1 MSAHRPRW
9 LSRRQLSRRAGGL
22 LLILV
27 AAGPALPAERPDETA
42 RDERVI
48 QLPPVQVTAPA
59 PLPETLPRH
68 WVPGA
73 VDILER
79 TEIGSPRPSVLP
91 DVLERLPGVSLQSE
105 QGNPFQPTL
114 TLRGFVVSPVTGLP
128 QGVSVFLDG
137 VRLNEPTVEE
147 VNFDLIPL
155 EAVDRIEVIR
165 GPSVLFGRNTLGA
178 AISLTTRRGE
188 ERREIGTEVS
198 GGSFGRVNTRLLLS
212 GEARPFDY
220 YLSLTGIREDGYRD
234 DTESRLARAF
244 AKVGVR
250 AAGLDA
256 TLSYQYGNNRIKQA
270 GSLPQSELGH
280 DRRANFTA
288 GDFFAPELHLAILN
302 ARYPVG
308 ESVTVEGNA
317 FVRALST
324 EQFNVNLIA
333 ANTRL
338 LNSTLSTGGRL
349 QVSHRDTVIGH
360 DNVVILG
367 AEYARTR
374 VTSRTFEESGG
385 ADSLEADLA
394 DEQVAAGLYAQDT
407 LVMARGFAGPR
418 SSVVLTVAA
427 RWDYL
432 RHEIDDRLGGPSG
445 GVHDFSRLNPRVG
458 INVNPSERL
467 GFFASYSEGFRAP
480 AFLELTC
487 AGPGAVCPGL
497 QVGVAPDPPLK
508 AVTARSYEVGM
519 DARPFSW
526 LDIHATAYRTD
537 VSNDIFSVSP
547 TGTTGVF
554 FQNVG
559 RTRREGAE
567 VGLRGRMG
575 TVLEGYVNYAY
586 TRATF
591 RESIELATPLP
602 PGVQFVPAGSSL
614 ALVPRHR
621 VNLGLAYRPWPWLT
635 LSADAR
641 YVGSQFLRGDEANRQ
656 RPLPAFWV
664 LNGGL
669 AARRGGLEAFVRV
682 NNVLD
687 NRYET
692 FGTFA
697 PNGHLAGNPIE
708 RFLTPAPPISVL
720 AGIQYEY

>member
-1 MSAHRPRW
+1 
-9 LSRRQLSRRAGGL
+9 L
-22 LLILV
+22 LVTL
-27 AAGPALPAERPDETA
+27 AAVGPALAAERPDEAA
-42 RDERVI
+42 RDESVI
-48 QLPPVQVTAPA
+48 QLPPVHVTAPA

-79 TEIGSPRPSVLP
+79 TEIGRSRPSVLP
-91 DVLERLPGVSLQSE
+91 DVLERLPGVSLQNE

-114 TLRGFVVSPVTGLP
+114 TLRGFIVSPVTGLP

-198 GGSFGRVNTRLLLS
+198 GGSFGRLNTRLLLS

-317 FVRALST
+317 FVRSLSA
-324 EQFNVNLIA
+324 EQFNANLIA

-338 LNSTLSTGGRL
+338 VNSTVSTGGRL
-349 QVSHRDTVIGH
+349 QVSHRDTVLGH

-374 VTSRTFEESGG
+374 VTSRTFQESGG
-385 ADSLEADLA
+385 ADLA
-394 DEQVAAGLYAQDT
+394 DDQIAAGLYAQDT

-432 RHEIDDRLGGPSG
+432 RHDIDDRLGGPSG
-445 GVHDFSRLNPRVG
+445 AVHDFSRLNPRVG

-508 AVTARSYEVGM
+508 AVTARNYEVGM
-519 DARPFSW
+519 DARPFTW
-526 LDIHATAYRTD
+526 LDIHVTAYRTD
-537 VSNDIFSVSP
+537 VSDDIFSVSP

-559 RTRREGAE
+559 QTRRQGVE

-591 RESIELATPLP
+591 QESIELTTPLP
-602 PGVQFVPAGSSL
+602 PGVQFVPPGSSL

-621 VNLGLAYRPWPWLT
+621 LNLGLTYRPWPWLT
-635 LSADAR
+635 LSTEAR

-656 RPLPAFWV
+656 QPLSAYWV

-669 AARRGGLEAFVRV
+669 SARRGGFEAFIRV

-697 PNGHLAGNPIE
+697 PNGHLAGNPVE

-720 AGIQYEY
+720 AGLQYEY

>member
-1 MSAHRPRW
+1 
-9 LSRRQLSRRAGGL
+9 
-22 LLILV
+22 
-27 AAGPALPAERPDETA
+27 
-42 RDERVI
+42 
-48 QLPPVQVTAPA
+48 
-59 PLPETLPRH
+59 
-68 WVPGA
+68 
-73 VDILER
+73 
-79 TEIGSPRPSVLP
+79 
-91 DVLERLPGVSLQSE
+91 
-105 QGNPFQPTL
+105 
-114 TLRGFVVSPVTGLP
+114 
-128 QGVSVFLDG
+128 
-137 VRLNEPTVEE
+137 
-147 VNFDLIPL
+147 
-155 EAVDRIEVIR
+155 
-165 GPSVLFGRNTLGA
+165 
-178 AISLTTRRGE
+178 
-188 ERREIGTEVS
+188 
-198 GGSFGRVNTRLLLS
+198 
-212 GEARPFDY
+212 
-220 YLSLTGIREDGYRD
+220 
-234 DTESRLARAF
+234 
-244 AKVGVR
+244 
-250 AAGLDA
+250 
-256 TLSYQYGNNRIKQA
+256 
-270 GSLPQSELGH
+270 
-280 DRRANFTA
+280 
-288 GDFFAPELHLAILN
+288 
-302 ARYPVG
+302 
-308 ESVTVEGNA
+308 VTVEGNA

-349 QVSHRDTVIGH
+349 QVSHRDTVIGQ

-385 ADSLEADLA
+385 ADSLEAHLA

-508 AVTARSYEVGM
+508 PVTAQNYEIGM
-519 DARPFSW
+519 HARPFNW
-526 LDIHATAYRTD
+526 LDIDVSAYRTD
-537 VSNDIFSVSP
+537 VNDEIFAVTP

-559 RTRREGAE
+559 RTRREGVE

-575 TVLEGYVNYAY
+575 TALEGYVNYAY
-586 TRATF
+586 TLATF
-591 RESIELATPLP
+591 QDSVELATPIP
-602 PGVQFVPAGSSL
+602 PGQQFVPAGSSL
-614 ALVPRHR
+614 TLVPRHR
-621 VNLGLAYRPWPWLT
+621 VNVGLAYRPWPWLT
-635 LSADAR
+635 LSMDAR
-641 YVGSQFLRGDEANRQ
+641 YVSSQFLRGDEVNLQ
-656 RPLPAFWV
+656 PPLAPHWV

-669 AARRGGLEAFVRV
+669 TARWGGFEAFVRI

-697 PNGHLAGNPIE
+697 PNGRLAGNPVE
-708 RFLTPAPPISVL
+708 RFLTPASPINVL
-720 AGIQYEY
+720 AGLQYAY

>member
-9 LSRRQLSRRAGGL
+9 LSRRQLSQCSGAL
-22 LLILV
+22 LVTLV
-27 AAGPALPAERPDETA
+27 AVGPALPADRPDEAA

-68 WVPGA
+68 WVPAA

-79 TEIGSPRPSVLP
+79 TEIGPPRPSVLP
-91 DVLERLPGVSLQSE
+91 DVLERLPGVTLQNE

-188 ERREIGTEVS
+188 ERREIVTEVS
-198 GGSFGRVNTRLLLS
+198 GGSFGRLNTRLSMS
-212 GEARPFDY
+212 GESRPLDY

-256 TLSYQYGNNRIKQA
+256 TVSYQYGNNRIRQA
-270 GSLPQSELGH
+270 GSLPQSELGR

-302 ARYPVG
+302 VRYPVG

-317 FVRALST
+317 FVRALSA

-338 LNSTLSTGGRL
+338 VNSNLSTGGRL

-385 ADSLEADLA
+385 AESLEADLI
-394 DEQVAAGLYAQDT
+394 DVQHAAGLYAQDT

-418 SSVVLTVAA
+418 SSIVLTVAA

-445 GVHDFSRLNPRVG
+445 GVNGFSRLNPRVG
-458 INVNPSERL
+458 VNVNPSERL

-508 AVTARSYEVGM
+508 AVTARNYEVGV
-519 DARPFSW
+519 DARPFTW
-526 LDIHATAYRTD
+526 LDVHATAYRTD
-537 VSNDIFSVSP
+537 VGDDIFSVSP

-575 TVLEGYVNYAY
+575 TALEGYVNYAY

-591 RESIELATPLP
+591 LESIELTTPLP
-602 PGVQFVPAGSSL
+602 PGLQFVPAGSSL

-621 VNLGLAYRPWPWLT
+621 LNAGLAYRPWPWLT
-635 LSADAR
+635 LSTDAR

-669 AARRGGLEAFVRV
+669 AARWGGFEAFIRV

-697 PNGHLAGNPIE
+697 PNGRLPGNPIE
-708 RFLTPAPPISVL
+708 RFLTPAPPINAL
-720 AGIQYEY
+720 AGLQYEY